1 MRTKY
6 INPNRSTITM
16 NSLSD
21 FERPKVKKGYTK
33 HSPKLIKIH
42 KRVPYL
48 TRIAID
54 NVKSGHTENK
64 MTLELQSFIKSI

>member
-1 MRTKY
+1 
-6 INPNRSTITM
+6 M

-54 NVKSGHTENK
+54 NLKSRHTDNN
-64 MTLELQSFIKSI
+64 MTL